1 MNSRTS
7 AARIPAIR
15 IGLPY
20 AVALYLGAALAA
32 TGGAAGQ
39 SAVDPTKNGELTV
52 ELEFESIPGGCR
64 TSHEPEVRMDG
75 RVMSWRASSSFAF
88 TYDTGN
94 PRTAGWALR
103 LSGVTAGSH
112 TITVALPRDTCAGYG
127 WLPTNR
133 STVELNARNG
143 YKAKTRFNYTRT
155 VTPPTPERRGTTPSP
170 TPKL

>member
-1 MNSRTS
+1 MISRTS
-7 AARIPAIR
+7 AAGTPASR

-20 AVALYLGAALAA
+20 AVALYLVAALAA
-32 TGGAAGQ
+32 ASTAAAQ
-39 SAVDPTKNGELTV
+39 SAVDPMKNGEVTV

-64 TSHEPEVRMDG
+64 TSREPEVRMDG
-75 RVMSWRASSSFAF
+75 RVLSWRAPSFAF
-88 TYDTGN
+88 AYDTGN
-94 PRTAGWALR
+94 PTTAGWALR

-112 TITVALPRDTCAGYG
+112 TITVALPSDTCPGYG

-133 STVELNARNG
+133 RTVEVNARNG
-143 YKAKTRFNYTRT
+143 YKAKAHFNYTRT